1 MNYDLA
7 IIGGGPAGMMAGG
20 RAGELG
26 SRVILLEK
34 NNRLGLK
41 LLATGGS
48 RCNLTNKIEN
58 NKDLIANYGPNGKFL
73 FSAFNKFGVKEV
85 MEFFESRG
93 LELKVENNNR
103 VFPKSDKAQDV
114 LNVLLKYL
122 RESKVEVVLNSELKK
137 IIKQGNSIEKVIL
150 TDGREL
156 KANNYL
162 LAVGGKSY
170 PETGSSGEIYK
181 ILKDFGHTI
190 IEPRPALAPLILKD
204 KFIKDLQG
212 LSLADVLIN
221 VYQAN
226 KKIAFKRGELLFT
239 GDGLSGP
246 AVINLSKII
255 GSALPN
261 SVELKLDFFPELNL
275 KELDAK
281 IQALFSDAK
290 NKLLKNTLSA
300 LVAPRLATLII
311 NLAKIDLT
319 KPVNLIT
326 REERSRLIN
335 LLKEFKLEVKALAG
349 FDKAMVTAGGV
360 ALNEVDPQTMKS
372 KIIDNLFFS
381 GEVLDL
387 DGPTGG
393 FNLQIA
399 WSTGHLAGE
408 NL

>member
-190 IEPRPALAPLILKD
+190 IEPRPALAPLILKY